1 MAPRDL
7 ARSHATGF
15 PRSPEAARWNLF
27 YLPCLPL
34 PYHRIPKDASWR
46 ESELPFCHHL
56 FLSLSDTVA
65 QVECV
70 YGRFPQIVNNLLAQG
85 KTVPMIVVVPGA
97 HALPV
102 DTALPTIQVPLF
114 ARLLAELIASKGRPH
129 LSQMTNLLPRNRICS
144 KFISTPVNVR
154 LALSPP
160 RSPPFLSNKF
170 LLNADRRLC
179 TPKRLYPALSS
190 RRPISRSGARHAKSS
205 SYRANSFHQ
214 VPPIS
219 IPPKE

>member
-1 MAPRDL
+1 MNSVGEVIGLPITNHSSPITLRHAPD
-7 ARSHATGF
+7 F
-15 PRSPEAARWNLF
+15 
-27 YLPCLPL
+27 
-34 PYHRIPKDASWR
+34 
-46 ESELPFCHHL
+46 
-56 FLSLSDTVA
+56 SLSKVT
-65 QVECV
+65 
-70 YGRFPQIVNNLLAQG
+70 LAQG
-85 KTVPMIVVVPGA
+85 KSLTSHNGRCRSRRPR
-97 HALPV
+97 PV
-102 DTALPTIQVPLF
+102 CSHTLSTIQALLF
-114 ARLLAELIASKGRPH
+114 TRLLAELIASKGRPH

-190 RRPISRSGARHAKSS
+190 RRPISRSGARHAKNS
-205 SYRANSFHQ
+205 SYRTNSFRQ